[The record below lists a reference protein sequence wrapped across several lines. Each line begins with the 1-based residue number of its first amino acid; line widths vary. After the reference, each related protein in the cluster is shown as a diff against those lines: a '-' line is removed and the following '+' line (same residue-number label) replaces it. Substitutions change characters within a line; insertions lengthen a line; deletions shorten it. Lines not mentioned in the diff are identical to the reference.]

1 MNLRN
6 LKKIFLSV
14 LAVASVTTAVN
25 MNSALA
31 SEKSAAPVAV
41 KPAASSE
48 IPNLLAYLPADA
60 DIYFYINNDLLDM
73 FLSENTIK
81 TLSQLD
87 PKNSKLLNKQKA

>member
-1 MNLRN
+1 MNLCN
-6 LKKIFLSV
+6 LKKFFLSV

-25 MNSALA
+25 MNPALA
-31 SEKSAAPVAV
+31 SEKSAAPAPA

-48 IPNLLAYLPADA
+48 EPNLRAYLPVDA
-60 DIYFYINNDLLDM
+60 DIYFYINDNLLDM

-87 PKNSKLLNKQKA
+87 PQKSIHLNKQKA